1 MFVLTFQVGR
11 ERWGLDVRRVAEVV
25 PRVRLEPAS
34 GAPHVAGLL
43 VYRGRP
49 VPVIDLHKLLG
60 AGDCPQHLSSRII
73 LLPLGP
79 GEGDRFVGLLAARV
93 ADVKEVRED
102 EIADAPAGAG
112 TRLGSRFLPEGHGL
126 LRILE
131 PERLPAVAGGA
142 VSS

>member
-11 ERWGLDVRRVAEVV
+11 ERWGLDVRGVAEVV

-34 GAPHVAGLL
+34 GAPPHVAGLL

-60 AGDCPQHLSSRII
+60 AGDCPQHLSSRIV
-73 LLPLGP
+73 LLPLG
-79 GEGDRFVGLLAARV
+79 EGADRFVGLLAARV
-93 ADVKEVRED
+93 ADIKEVRED
-102 EIADAPAGAG
+102 EIAEAPAGAG

-131 PERLPAVAGGA
+131 PERLPAVA
-142 VSS
+142 VPS